1 MQLGLQLVAQCIL
14 DSEIANFANFVQIP
28 QKSQD
33 HTVKGGQYT
42 PQGTIKTIF

>member
-14 DSEIANFANFVQIP
+14 HGEIANLAIFFQIL

-33 HTVKGGQYT
+33 HTVKGGQYNA
-42 PQGTIKTIF
+42 QGTIKTIF